1 MKGFS
6 LGLVVFGGLTAVR
19 AEVVRR
25 RRTGAAR
32 LGTQACHRSATPLH
46 RVPLGSLLLQSQAEW
61 VGPDP

>member
-19 AEVVRR
+19 AEVVR

-46 RVPLGSLLLQSQAEW
+46 RVPLGSLLLQSQAEG